1 MTENNNN
8 ELPSEETVA
17 AHLEE
22 HADMFAVTGDTP
34 TASTTPTTIQTQEV
48 SLDEPSNAL
57 PDDATQTLSVA
68 ELRELLDFAFSQG
81 RLRGFF
87 DGQAEL
93 LSNIQQDPEVDQTTK
108 DYFNSIYPPQDINV
122 EGESE

>member
-22 HADMFAVTGDTP
+22 HADMFAP
-34 TASTTPTTIQTQEV
+34 
-48 SLDEPSNAL
+48 EPSNI

-68 ELRELLDFAFSQG
+68 ELKELLDFAFAQG

-87 DGQAEL
+87 DGQQEL
-93 LSNIQQDPEVDQTTK
+93 LKNIDLDEAVDQGTK
-108 DYFNSIYPPQDINV
+108 DYLKSLHV